1 MTGDRISE
9 LGESLQAD
17 RVEKAAAKLT
27 AFKKFKKDVGIAV
40 CRLEIQANE
49 LRQKIRDHILHDE
62 DGLYA
67 DGEDDSEESFGKG
80 NGGRKK

>member
-17 RVEKAAAKLT
+17 RVEKAAAKLA
-27 AFKKFKKDVGIAV
+27 AFKKFKKEVGLAV

-49 LRQKIRDHILHDE
+49 LR
-62 DGLYA
+62 
-67 DGEDDSEESFGKG
+67 
-80 NGGRKK
+80 